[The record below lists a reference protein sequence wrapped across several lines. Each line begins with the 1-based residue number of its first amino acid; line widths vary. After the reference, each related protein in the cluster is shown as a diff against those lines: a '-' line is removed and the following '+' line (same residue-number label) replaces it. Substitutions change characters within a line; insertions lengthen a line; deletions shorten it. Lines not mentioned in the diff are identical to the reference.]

1 MEETFIRLHNPF
13 INLLMRFGPERRV
26 SAHFAI
32 AKLKIPA
39 FTNIEADR
47 SVSSH
52 NEFALAVA
60 EGIVPGMPAR
70 TPFVFFFSE

>member
-13 INLLMRFGPERRV
+13 INLLVNSRAERRV

-39 FTNIEADR
+39 FTNIEAER

-52 NEFALAVA
+52 NEIALAVE
-60 EGIVPGMPAR
+60 EGIVQGMPAR
-70 TPFVFFFSE
+70 TSIVFFSSE